1 MSSKA
6 LPFNATRSSPT
17 RLLTPATVDDAVGLL
32 DDATPVGGGVGLSL
46 ARRAG
51 HRRQTLVAVAHLP
64 GLSGVWH
71 TGSHIVIGAG
81 TRLVHLENDP
91 TLVQAWP
98 AVADAAGGVATAR
111 IRRLVTLGGNLAA
124 NDDTHDPPVALAAVG
139 ATMTIRG
146 PAGTRSIPTTAVGEI
161 GGGDLI
167 TEVRLPV
174 PARRVGSAYEKFLVR
189 GVWEYA
195 CVNVAAVAERAEDDR
210 LTDLRVAVGSVE
222 GGPVLIDLDDLRG
235 QPVSDG
241 LITECGRRAGLLNPR
256 DDAKA
261 SAAYKKH
268 MITEFTR
275 RAVRT
280 AVARASATRG
290 DE

>member
-6 LPFNATRSSPT
+6 LPFNPAQLSPT
-17 RLLTPATVDDAVGLL
+17 RLLTPATLDEAMDLL
-32 DDATPVGGGVGLSL
+32 HGAAPLGGGVGLSL

-51 HRRQTLVAVAHLP
+51 HRRQALVAVAHLP
-64 GLSGVWH
+64 RLSGVWRI
-71 TGSHIVIGAG
+71 GSHIVIGAG
-81 TRLVHLENDP
+81 TRLAELENEP
-91 TLVQAWP
+91 TVVQAWP

-124 NDDTHDPPVALAAVG
+124 NDETHDPPVALAAVG

-146 PAGTRSIPTTAVGEI
+146 PAGTRTVPTTAVGDV
-161 GGGDLI
+161 GQGDLI
-167 TEVRLPV
+167 TDVRLPA
-174 PARRVGSAYEKFLVR
+174 PSRRLGSAYEKFLVR

-195 CVNVAAVAERAEDDR
+195 CVNVAAVAELGEDDR
-210 LTDLRVAVGSVE
+210 LADLRVAVGSVE
-222 GGPVLIDLDDLRG
+222 GGPVLIALDDLQG

-241 LITECGRRAGLLNPR
+241 LIAECGRRSGLVNPR

-261 SAAYKKH
+261 SAVYKKH
-268 MITEFTR
+268 MITEFTQ

-280 AVARASATRG
+280 AVARAGAR
-290 DE
+290 